1 MGTPDFAVPSL
12 AILHEHGYDIA
23 AVVTAPD
30 KPAGRGRQIRV
41 SPVKDYAMRHGLPV
55 LQPEKLRDPAF
66 VSRLQGLNADLF
78 IVVAFRML
86 PEVVWQMPP
95 QGTFNLH
102 ASLLPQYRG
111 AAPINRAIMNGER
124 ETGLTTFFLQHEIDT
139 GQILMQERIDI
150 GENETAG
157 ELHDRLMERG
167 AQLVLQT
174 VKGLQDKQIQP
185 VAQDTLIRAEEHAGR
200 ELKEAPKIFKE
211 DCRINWDSSPEQI
224 HNQVRGLSPY
234 PTAFTELNGKQ
245 LKVYRSRMERQAH
258 QEPPGKFIT
267 DQRTFLKVAVREGF
281 IYLDEIQ
288 LEGKK
293 RMDAREFLK
302 GYRP

>member
-1 MGTPDFAVPSL
+1 
-12 AILHEHGYDIA
+12 
-23 AVVTAPD
+23 
-30 KPAGRGRQIRV
+30 
-41 SPVKDYAMRHGLPV
+41 
-55 LQPEKLRDPAF
+55 AF